1 MGQLSGNSCNIITLF
16 PLGVECNSV
25 NSSTPETSNGLISLY
40 ITGGTAPYNVTWN
53 NGGQGTLLTNLSPG
67 NYTATVVD
75 YYGDFSATTTCV
87 VSYDS
92 FYLEKFQDCSNSS
105 SFVYYL
111 ADVYNPFSA
120 GTVYGLSTQVGCW
133 TSSGVTLYTGQTYIN
148 NFASV
153 SSGPFTGCTQCL
165 PPPTPVPV
173 IPSGLCLNQTVN
185 STSTLINFYSAGTL
199 NGYMTWT
206 SSTPSYKIL
215 YNSGTTKWILSGYT
229 NGSVFKQSPLSPPT
243 GTWTVTGPNAFTTT
257 MFVSTGSCNT
267 APLKVVVSTTNPI
280 CSTQNNGSL
289 VCTGQ
294 GGTPSYTYS
303 LNGVNYQVS
312 NVFAGLGVGTYT
324 VYIKDSVGTVYT
336 TTKVLSPQQSV
347 QNYVVSL
354 NLNEG
359 PQQAYGTAT
368 SRTTTWSVSV
378 SPSLPTGA
386 TVNMKITFNVNYTA
400 NTASATVVPTI
411 TNSITANTTPNT
423 VITPLSSTLPTGT
436 STSRPGCTGG
446 LVTTTA
452 QTISYNV
459 QLTNNGVASGTIVQY
474 VNTPCVSGGLCALNG
489 FIVDS
494 VSINNIAIT
503 PSLCTFINKN
513 VTPQKTQINKT
524 GTICPASTS
533 A

>member
-16 PLGVECNSV
+16 PLGIECNSV

-67 NYTATVVD
+67 SYTATVVD
-75 YYGDFSATTTCV
+75 YYGDFTGTTTCE

-92 FYLEKFQDCSNSS
+92 FYLEKFEDCSNSG

-133 TSSGVTLYTGQTYIN
+133 TSSGTTLYTGETYIN

-153 SSGPFTGCTQCL
+153 SSGPFTGCSQCL
-165 PPPTPVPV
+165 PPVIPPPV

-199 NGYMTWT
+199 NGYMSWT
-206 SSTPSYKIL
+206 SVTPSYKIY

-243 GTWTVTGPNAFTTT
+243 GSWTVTGPNAFSTT
-257 MFVSTGSCNT
+257 MFVSTGTCGS
-267 APLKVVVSTTNPI
+267 APLKVKVNVTNPI
-280 CSTQNNGSL
+280 CASQNNGSL

-303 LNGVNYQVS
+303 LNGVNYQAS

-324 VYIKDSVGTVYT
+324 VYIKDSVGGVSSATE
-336 TTKVLSPQQSV
+336 VLSPQQSV

-359 PQQAYGTAT
+359 IPQTYGTAT
-368 SRTTTWSVSV
+368 SRTTTWSIGV
-378 SPSLPTGA
+378 SPSLPTGS
-386 TVNMKITFNVNYTA
+386 TVNMTLTFNVNYTA
-400 NTASATVVPTI
+400 NTNSSTVVPTI
-411 TNSITANTTPNT
+411 TNSITATTSPNVT
-423 VITPLSSTLPTGT
+423 ITPLSTSVTTGT
-436 STSRPGCTGG
+436 STARPNCAGG
-446 LVTTTA
+446 IVNTSA
-452 QTISYNV
+452 YSQTYSV

-474 VNTPCVSGGLCALNG
+474 VNTPCVSTGCALNG
-489 FIVDS
+489 FIVDT
-494 VSINNIAIT
+494 VSINNISIT
-503 PSLCTFINKN
+503 PNLCTNINKTI
-513 VTPQKTQINKT
+513 TPQKTQINKT
-524 GTICPASTS
+524 GTICPASPS

>member
-92 FYLEKFQDCSNSS
+92 FYLEKFQDCSNSN

-111 ADVYNPFSA
+111 ANVYNPFSA

-133 TSSGVTLYTGQTYIN
+133 TSSGTTLYTGQTYIN

-165 PPPTPVPV
+165 PPPVPVPV

-185 STSTLINFYSAGTL
+185 TTSTLINFYSAGTL

-206 SSTPSYKIL
+206 SVTPSYKIF
-215 YNSGTTKWILSGYT
+215 YNSGTTKWVLSGYT
-229 NGSVFKQSPLSPPT
+229 NGSVFKISPLSPPT
-243 GTWTVTGPNAFTTT
+243 GNWTVTGPNAFTTS
-257 MFVSTGSCNT
+257 MFVSSGSCSS
-267 APLKVVVSTTNPI
+267 ALLKLKLSATNPL
-280 CSTQNNGSL
+280 CSTQSNGSII
-289 VCTGQ
+289 VTGS
-294 GGTPSYTYS
+294 GGVGPYTYS

-324 VYIKDSVGTVYT
+324 VYIKDSVGTT
-336 TTKVLSPQQSV
+336 NSSTQVLTPQQSI

-359 PQQAYGTAT
+359 MQQTYGTAT
-368 SRTTTWSVSV
+368 SRTTTWSISV
-378 SPSLPTGA
+378 SPSLPTGS
-386 TVNMKITFNVNYTA
+386 TVNMKVTFNVNYTA
-400 NTASATVVPTI
+400 NTASATIKPTI
-411 TNSITANTTPNT
+411 TNSITANTTPNAI
-423 VITPLSSTLPTGT
+423 VTPLSSTIPTGT
-436 STSRPGCTGG
+436 STARPGCVGG

-494 VSINNIAIT
+494 VSIQNIGLT
-503 PSLCTFINKN
+503 PNTCTFINKN

-524 GTICPASTS
+524 GILCPASPAS
-533 A
+533 